1 MAFSRSLSS
10 RATLIAR
17 RYQPSFAYIFHD
29 DDRKTHP
36 STEPQSTQKPGNFG
50 QQRSFG
56 TGFSNSSSG
65 LCGVLFHDRR
75 CSQLAFLPG
84 TGVSF
89 GRFMSTKVNDGAKE
103 VELMTDVAEAF
114 KDTAIEA
121 VTSQVPAVNEVAVAA
136 ADCWLPVA
144 TLQYVIDA
152 VHSFTGFNWW
162 ASIVVTTLL
171 IRSATVPLLIN
182 QLKATTK
189 MTLMRPRLEEV
200 KERMS
205 SKGSDALSMAEGQNE
220 MQKLFK
226 EYGVTP
232 FTPLKGIFIQGP
244 IFVSFFLAIST
255 MAEKMESFKSGG
267 AYWFTDLS
275 TPDSLYIFP
284 VMTALTFLL
293 TVECNMQEG
302 MEGNP
307 AAATIKNVSRVFAV
321 LTVPFTMSFPKAIF
335 CYWITSNIFSLGYG
349 LVLKAPGM
357 KKALGVPEIPKQPV
371 VTTPQP
377 SIDLYTALKQTL
389 KQAKT
394 ASQQSTSL
402 PIEPTKVANQITSS
416 SSSSSSTINQRL
428 RNLEKQVKGRK
439 KNKKR

>member
-1 MAFSRSLSS
+1 MSS
-10 RATLIAR
+10 IA
-17 RYQPSFAYIFHD
+17 
-29 DDRKTHP
+29 
-36 STEPQSTQKPGNFG
+36 G
-50 QQRSFG
+50 
-56 TGFSNSSSG
+56 
-65 LCGVLFHDRR
+65 
-75 CSQLAFLPG
+75 
-84 TGVSF
+84 
-89 GRFMSTKVNDGAKE
+89 DGAKE

-121 VTSQVPAVNEVAVAA
+121 VTQVPAANEVALAA

-162 ASIVVTTLL
+162 ASIAVTTVL
-171 IRSATVPLLIN
+171 IRGSTLPLLIN
-182 QLKATTK
+182 QLKATSK
-189 MTLMRPRLEEV
+189 MTLMRPRLEEI
-200 KERMS
+200 KERMAS
-205 SKGSDALSMAEGQNE
+205 QGSDSLSMTDGQNE
-220 MQKLFK
+220 MKKLFK

-232 FTPLKGIFIQGP
+232 FTPLKGLFIQGP

-255 MAEKMESFKSGG
+255 MAEKMPSFKNGG

-284 VMTALTFLL
+284 ALTALTFFI

-307 AAATIKNVSRVFAV
+307 AAKTMKNVSRVLAA
-321 LTVPFTMSFPKAIF
+321 LTVPFTMSFPKALF
-335 CYWITSNIFSLGYG
+335 CYWITSNLFSLTYG
-349 LVLKAPGM
+349 LVLKAPGV
-357 KKALGVPEIPKQPV
+357 KKALGVPEIPKEAAS
-371 VTTPQP
+371 TTPRP

-394 ASQQSTSL
+394 ASQQSASL
-402 PIEPTKVANQITSS
+402 PVEPTKASNQRTSTSSS
-416 SSSSSSTINQRL
+416 SSSSSSTINQKL